1 MRPHTK
7 LLVIELDPTL
17 CGRLK
22 ARFQNVPNLDV
33 VQGDATQFD
42 KLLAD
47 RGIPAGRSR
56 ALRAAAAV
64 VPGRSAA
71 RGDQDLR
78 AHARDRTARSGN

>member
-7 LLVIELDPTL
+7 LIVIELDPTL

-33 VQGDATQFD
+33 VHGDATQFD

-47 RGIPAGRSR
+47 RGIHQVDHVLSGLPLPSF
-56 ALRAAAAV
+56 
-64 VPGRSAA
+64 PE
-71 RGDQDLR
+71 DLR
-78 AHARDRTARSGN
+78 ALGHQDLGADARDRTARSGN